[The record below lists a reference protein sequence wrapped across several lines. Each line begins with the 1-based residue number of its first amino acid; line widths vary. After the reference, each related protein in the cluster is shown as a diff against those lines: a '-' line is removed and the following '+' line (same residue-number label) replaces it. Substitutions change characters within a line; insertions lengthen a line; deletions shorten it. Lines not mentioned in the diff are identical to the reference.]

1 MPSSAVR
8 RVQSALARQPRLPLA
23 QLPTPIH
30 DAIRLREALGGPG
43 RCPRIL
49 IKRDDLTALGLGG
62 NKARKLEYLVADA
75 QAQGATTLITTGAVQ
90 SNHARMTAAAACVAG
105 MRSVLVLTTRMDEA
119 KVRLPPSPQDGFGET
134 RKPDATPVPALEG
147 NLLLDH
153 LYGATVRLVP
163 SVDPMLAVG
172 QDEAV
177 VAEVVAEEESHGRR
191 PYVIPV
197 GGSSGIGVLG
207 YVGGTAELVEQLAA
221 MAVAPSRLYYASG
234 SRGTQAGLTLGARL
248 CEAPYRVYGVA
259 VSAGEPEKIERA
271 KRIANEA
278 AATLEL
284 PERLELSELTTDQA
298 FIGDGYGIPTSGGL
312 EAIDLLARS
321 EAILLD
327 PCYTAKGMA
336 ALIAHVRDGSLPAGE
351 TVVFLHTGGMPALFT
366 QEFSSRVS
374 AGDRATPGGFGSSR
388 PALPS

>member
-1 MPSSAVR
+1 MTSSAVN
-8 RVQSALARQPRLPLA
+8 RVRSALEKQPRLPLA

-30 DAIRLREALGGPG
+30 DAVRLREVLGGPA

-75 QAQGATTLITTGAVQ
+75 QAKGATTLITTGAVQ

-105 MRSVLVLTTRMDEA
+105 MRSVLVLTSTSDE
-119 KVRLPPSPQDGFGET
+119 
-134 RKPDATPVPALEG
+134 PALAG
-147 NLLLDH
+147 NLLLDR

-163 SVDPMLAVG
+163 AIDPMLAVG

-177 VAEVVAEEESHGRR
+177 VAEVVAEEERHGRT
-191 PYVIPV
+191 PCVIPV

-207 YVGGTAELVEQLAA
+207 YVGGTAELVEQLSAA
-221 MAVAPSRLYYASG
+221 GVSPSRLYYASG
-234 SRGTQAGLTLGARL
+234 SRGTQAGLTLGAML
-248 CEAPYRVYGVA
+248 CDAPYQVYGVA

-278 AATLEL
+278 ATRLGL
-284 PERLELSELTTDQA
+284 PERLDLADLVTDQS
-298 FIGDGYGIPTSGGL
+298 FIGDGYGIPTAGGL
-312 EAIDLLARS
+312 EAIALVAQS

-327 PCYTAKGMA
+327 PCYTSKGMA
-336 ALIAHVRDGSLPAGE
+336 ALVHHVRSGE
-351 TVVFLHTGGMPALFT
+351 LDPGDTVVFLHTGGMPAVFT
-366 QEFSSRVS
+366 
-374 AGDRATPGGFGSSR
+374 DGFVDAFTR
-388 PALPS
+388 RRD

>member
-1 MPSSAVR
+1 MSSNAVS
-8 RVQSALARQPRLPLA
+8 RVLSALAKQPRVSLA

-30 DAIRLREALGGPG
+30 DAVRFREALGGPA

-75 QAQGATTLITTGAVQ
+75 QAQGGTTLVTTGAVQ

-105 MRSVLVLTTRMDEA
+105 MRCVLVLTSTTSE
-119 KVRLPPSPQDGFGET
+119 
-134 RKPDATPVPALEG
+134 PALAG
-147 NLLLDH
+147 NLLLDR
-153 LYGATVRLVP
+153 LYGASVRLVP

-177 VAEVVAEEESHGRR
+177 VAEVVAEEQAHGRKA
-191 PYVIPV
+191 YVIPV

-207 YVGGTAELVEQLAA
+207 YVGGSAELVEQLAD
-221 MAVAPSRLYYASG
+221 MAVTPTRLYYASG
-234 SRGTQAGLTLGARL
+234 SRGTQAGLTLGALL

-278 AATLEL
+278 ATRLLL
-284 PERLELSELTTDQA
+284 PERLELSDLTTDQG
-298 FIGDGYGIPTSGGL
+298 FIGEGYGIPTGGGL
-312 EAIDLLARS
+312 EAIVLLAKS

-327 PCYTAKGMA
+327 PCYTSKGMA
-336 ALIAHVRDGSLPAGE
+336 ALIAHVRSSELRPSD

-366 QEFSSRVS
+366 AEFASRV
-374 AGDRATPGGFGSSR
+374 
-388 PALPS
+388 